1 MAKISEHFD
10 TYEFRCKCGCGKGVP
25 STLLVS
31 MLEQLFKYMDAK
43 EIWISSGYRCD
54 AATLAI
60 PGAFLGDGHNC
71 NVNGSIA
78 ADICV
83 IKQDG
88 EKYSSWDIAEAA
100 ERIGFNGILL
110 IDDFYCHLDTRG
122 YETYRNNHWF
132 GNEKTGE
139 GYETF
144 ERGTVFPGQDDYD
157 PDKSICL
164 ASLELE
170 LQTVLREKGYDIK
183 TDGVIGNNTLSKLRD
198 FTIEPGDSG
207 KLTFW
212 TQKKLKSLG
221 YDVNLNGIADRKM
234 MDAIHQFQSDNKL
247 GVGKILSGGD
257 WAVLASLKKKVE

>member
-10 TYEFRCKCGCGKGVP
+10 TYEFRCKCGCGKGIP

-31 MLEQLFKYMDAK
+31 MLEQLFSYMGAK

-54 AATLAI
+54 KATASI
-60 PGAFLGDGHNC
+60 KGAFLGDGHNC

-78 ADICV
+78 ADLCV

-88 EKYSSWDIAEAA
+88 EKYTSWDIAEAA

-110 IDDFYCHLDTRG
+110 IDDYYCHLDTRG
-122 YETYRNNHWF
+122 YEPYKNDHWF
-132 GNEKTGE
+132 GNERTGE

-144 ERGTVFPGQDDYD
+144 ERGTVFPGQDEYN
-157 PDKSICL
+157 PDEVNLIT
-164 ASLELE
+164 LEVE
-170 LQTVLREKGYDIK
+170 LQTILKEKGYDIN
-183 TDGVIGNNTLSKLRD
+183 TDGVIGNITLTKLRD

-207 KLTFW
+207 KLTLW

-221 YDVNLNGIADRKM
+221 YSVTLNGVADQQM

-257 WAVLASLKKKVE
+257 WAVLASLKPKKE

>member
-1 MAKISEHFD
+1 MAKISDHFD
-10 TYEFRCKCGCGKGVP
+10 TYEFRCTCGCGKGVP
-25 STLLVS
+25 STLLIS
-31 MLEQLFKYMDAK
+31 MLERLFTYMGAK

-54 AATLAI
+54 AATVAT
-60 PGAFLGDGHNC
+60 PGAYLGDGHNC

-78 ADICV
+78 ADLCV

-88 EKYSSWDIAEAA
+88 EKYTSWDIAEAA

-110 IDDFYCHLDTRG
+110 IDDYYCHLDTRG
-122 YETYRNNHWF
+122 YEPYKNNHWF
-132 GNEKTGE
+132 GNESTGE

-144 ERGTVFPGQDDYD
+144 QKGTVFPGQDEYN
-157 PDKSICL
+157 PNEVNLIT
-164 ASLELE
+164 LEVQ
-170 LQTVLREKGYDIK
+170 LQTILKEKGYVINA
-183 TDGVIGNNTLSKLRD
+183 DGIIGNDTLSKLRD

-207 KLTFW
+207 KLTLW

-221 YDVNLNGIADRKM
+221 YSVTLNGDADQQM

-257 WAVLASLKKKVE
+257 WAVLTAKKAKA

>member
-10 TYEFRCKCGCGKGVP
+10 TYEFRCTCGCGKGVP

-31 MLEQLFKYMDAK
+31 MLEQLFSYMGAK

-78 ADICV
+78 ADLCV

-88 EKYSSWDIAEAA
+88 EKYTSWDIAEAA

-110 IDDFYCHLDTRG
+110 IDDYYCHLDTRG
-122 YETYRNNHWF
+122 YEPYKNDHWF
-132 GNEKTGE
+132 GNEMTGE

-144 ERGTVFPGQDDYD
+144 ERGTVFPGQDEYN
-157 PDKSICL
+157 PDEVNLIT
-164 ASLELE
+164 LEVE
-170 LQTVLREKGYDIK
+170 LQTILKEKGYDIN
-183 TDGVIGNNTLSKLRD
+183 TDGVIGNITLSKLRD

-207 KLTFW
+207 KLTLW

-221 YDVNLNGIADRKM
+221 YSVTLNGVADQQM

-257 WAVLASLKKKVE
+257 WAVLASKKVKT

>member
-10 TYEFRCKCGCGKGVP
+10 TYEFRCKCGCGKGIP

-31 MLEQLFKYMDAK
+31 MLEQLFSYMGAK

-71 NVNGSIA
+71 NPNGTIA
-78 ADICV
+78 ADLCV

-88 EKYSSWDIAEAA
+88 EKYTSWDIAEAA

-110 IDDFYCHLDTRG
+110 IDDYYCHLDTRG
-122 YETYRNNHWF
+122 YESYKNVHWF
-132 GNEKTGE
+132 GNERTGE

-144 ERGTVFPGQDDYD
+144 ERGTVFPGQDEYN
-157 PDKSICL
+157 PDEVNLIT
-164 ASLELE
+164 LEVE
-170 LQTVLREKGYDIK
+170 LQTILKEKGYDIN
-183 TDGVIGNNTLSKLRD
+183 TDGVIGNITLTKLRD

-207 KLTFW
+207 KLTLW
-212 TQKKLKSLG
+212 TQKKLKNLG
-221 YDVNLNGIADRKM
+221 YSVTLNGVADQQM
-234 MDAIHQFQSDNKL
+234 MDAIHQFQTDNKL

-257 WAVLASLKKKVE
+257 WAVLASLKPKKE

>member
-10 TYEFRCKCGCGKGVP
+10 TYEFRCKCGCGKGIP

-31 MLEQLFKYMDAK
+31 MLEQLFSYMGAK

-54 AATLAI
+54 KSTASI
-60 PGAFLGDGHNC
+60 KGAFLGDGHNC
-71 NVNGSIA
+71 NVNGAIA
-78 ADICV
+78 ADLCV

-88 EKYSSWDIAEAA
+88 EKYTSWDIAEAA

-110 IDDFYCHLDTRG
+110 IDDYYCHLDTRG
-122 YETYRNNHWF
+122 YEPYKNDHWF
-132 GNEKTGE
+132 GNERTGE

-144 ERGTVFPGQDDYD
+144 ERGTVFPGQDEYN
-157 PDKSICL
+157 PDEVNLIT
-164 ASLELE
+164 LEVE
-170 LQTVLREKGYDIK
+170 LQTILKEKGYDIIS
-183 TDGVIGNNTLSKLRD
+183 DGVIGNITLTMLRD

-207 KLTFW
+207 KLTLW

-221 YDVNLNGIADRKM
+221 YSVTLNGVADQQM

-257 WAVLASLKKKVE
+257 WAVLASLKPKKE